1 MLSGEG
7 RGPMKKIVLILS
19 MVTLIGVMT
28 TPNQGCC
35 YGIPVFD
42 TSNMINQLRDLLQ
55 QIKQY
60 QEAINQSTKLTQQYM
75 QMIRDYQQ
83 VLRQYNHYLNQ
94 IKSVRH
100 MISNRDWLRIL
111 RTIKYYYGKS
121 KRSVIVKSDPES
133 SNYESDMDTVLGQYG
148 YVPRDP
154 AEVEADARQLG
165 IWTDQYGREVRKDW
179 EKYELYKDR
188 LRMVNRNANESV
200 ERLKRTIPEHANTL
214 NSLGDESDLATMQA
228 IAAQNLTIMNQM
240 ESLVQI
246 QNQTLLNM
254 EMEQAERAAESAKW
268 RDAEINRL
276 KNRQNTQ
283 LLGRDRWG
291 RF

>member
-1 MLSGEG
+1 
-7 RGPMKKIVLILS
+7 MKKIVLILC
-19 MVTLIGVMT
+19 MATLLGVTA
-28 TPNQGCC
+28 TPQQGHCT
-35 YGIPVFD
+35 GIPVFD
-42 TSNMINQLRDLLQ
+42 ASNMINQLRDLLQ
-55 QIKQY
+55 QIQQY

-75 QMIRDYQQ
+75 QMIRDYRQ

-121 KRSVIVKSDPES
+121 KRSVIVKSDPDS
-133 SNYESDMDTVLGQYG
+133 SNYESDMDIVLGQYG

-179 EKYELYKDR
+179 EKFELYKDR
-188 LRMVNRNANESV
+188 LRMVSDNRKKYQEFDEKINDHINIV
-200 ERLKRTIPEHANTL
+200 EN
-214 NSLGDESDLATMQA
+214 LGDESDLATQQA
-228 IAAQNLTIMNQM
+228 IARQNLTLLQQM
-240 ESLVQI
+240 KTLIQI

-254 EMEQAERAAESAKW
+254 EIEHAERAAESAKW
-268 RDAEINRL
+268 RDSEINRL
-276 KNRQNTQ
+276 KNRQITQ
-283 LLGRDRWG
+283 LLGRDRLG
-291 RF
+291 SF